1 MKVLRKEEVIKAL
14 REGAIIYLKGS
25 VKGEERLYRLNN
37 DILEYSDNN
46 KDWTISN
53 ILLEEIETRE
63 WLMFEE

>member
-1 MKVLRKEEVIKAL
+1 MKEIRKEEVIRVL
-14 REGAIIYLKGS
+14 REGAIIFLKGS

-53 ILLEEIETRE
+53 MLLEELETRE
-63 WLMFEE
+63 WLIFEK